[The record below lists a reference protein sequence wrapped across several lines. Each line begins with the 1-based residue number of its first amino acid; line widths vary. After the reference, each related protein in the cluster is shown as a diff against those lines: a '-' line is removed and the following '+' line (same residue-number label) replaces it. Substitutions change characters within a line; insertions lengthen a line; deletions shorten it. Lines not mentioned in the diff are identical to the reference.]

1 MLQVRHVKKDFGVKS
16 VLKDVSFDINPSE
29 VLAVCGPNGCGK
41 STLLKIL
48 SGELEKTG
56 GSIFHPNRFSI
67 ASLQQFPGEFSG
79 SALQFVLSTQGD
91 VYPAYLRT
99 QDSTLPPLRYA
110 QAIDDYLQLGGF
122 ELEENIRAQAAR
134 LGMDGNELDRGF
146 STFSGGEKR
155 LLQFVGL
162 LVSRVNLVLMD
173 EPELFLDIAMT
184 LLLEQAIDRF
194 RENGMGVLLVSHDR
208 VLLDRKADR
217 TLLLQDGKGIEVHGG
232 YTSLVEHLQLEFSSR
247 VRRVREIEK
256 KITQLERDARQ
267 KMKWSNDV
275 EKRKFSRGKPVED
288 RKAVDRG
295 HLGRKSAKLAK
306 RAKLSQKRAQAKVE
320 ELKSTRPFVPRPLRL
335 SFPEYQVQ
343 SRPFLQAHDLSCG
356 FHDVPLFEGV
366 NVELTTRS
374 RVGLVG
380 PNGCG
385 KTTLLRCLL
394 GKLSPQGGEVQRNPG
409 VRVFFLPQNLLGFF
423 RQPVLLDNLLV
434 YGVDQA
440 RVRNI
445 LGSALIR
452 GESVFQ
458 RVETLS
464 GGQRMRVAI
473 VAAILAKA
481 DFLVLDEPTAH
492 LDIESRQVLDE
503 MLEAFPGGLLFVSH
517 DRYFIARHAQTTY
530 TMHQGQWQRLG
541 FEWTLPP
548 ALEPV
553 EEGENNYTEVEHE

>member
-1 MLQVRHVKKDFGVKS
+1 
-16 VLKDVSFDINPSE
+16 
-29 VLAVCGPNGCGK
+29 
-41 STLLKIL
+41 
-48 SGELEKTG
+48 
-56 GSIFHPNRFSI
+56 
-67 ASLQQFPGEFSG
+67 LQQSPGEFCG

-91 VYPAYLRT
+91 VYQAYL
-99 QDSTLPPLRYA
+99 
-110 QAIDDYLQLGGF
+110 
-122 ELEENIRAQAAR
+122 
-134 LGMDGNELDRGF
+134 
-146 STFSGGEKR
+146 
-155 LLQFVGL
+155 
-162 LVSRVNLVLMD
+162 
-173 EPELFLDIAMT
+173 
-184 LLLEQAIDRF
+184 
-194 RENGMGVLLVSHDR
+194 
-208 VLLDRKADR
+208 
-217 TLLLQDGKGIEVHGG
+217 
-232 YTSLVEHLQLEFSSR
+232 
-247 VRRVREIEK
+247 
-256 KITQLERDARQ
+256 QLERDACQ
-267 KMKWSNDV
+267 KMKWSNEV

-288 RKAVDRG
+288 KKAIDRG

-335 SFPEYQVQ
+335 CFPEYQVQ
-343 SRPFLQAHDLSCG
+343 SRPFLQAHGLSFG
-356 FHDVPLFEGV
+356 FDGTPLFEGV

-380 PNGCG
+380 PNGCA

-394 GKLSPQGGEVQRNPG
+394 GKLSPSQGEVHRHTG

-423 RQPVLLDNLLV
+423 RARVLLDNLLV

-440 RVRNI
+440 KVRNI

-458 RVETLS
+458 LVETLS

-473 VAAILAKA
+473 VASILAKA

-517 DRYFIARHAQTTY
+517 DRHFIARHAQTTY
-530 TMHQGQWQRLG
+530 TMYQGQWQRLG

-548 ALEPV
+548 VLEPL
-553 EEGENNYTEVEHE
+553 EGGKDDDTEVQHE